1 MTSDTLLFNRKSF
14 ETDKRANLH
23 TDVFIM
29 SCEIQCDKMNT
40 EIHLQYENDQI
51 K

>member
-1 MTSDTLLFNRKSF
+1 MH
-14 ETDKRANLH
+14 ENLH

-40 EIHLQYENDQI
+40 EIHLQYEKDKI
-51 K
+51 E